1 MNEHDFETYINF
13 KFKKFVPLHG
23 NGIEIFL
30 DKLYPANLDKKLV
43 PSYHFKI
50 RVKNE
55 IAGHINFRAGNSK
68 QILNY
73 DGHIGYEVLPLYRG
87 DRISQK
93 AAKLILPFV
102 KEHGFSS
109 IVLTCSPEN
118 LASTK
123 IIKGLGGKF
132 IATRNFPGI
141 ASLSNTTKNLYQLE
155 L

>member
-1 MNEHDFETYINF
+1 MCKYNCETYINF
-13 KFKKFVPLHG
+13 EFKKCKPLHG
-23 NGIEIFL
+23 SGIEVFL
-30 DKLYPANLDKKLV
+30 DRLHPANLDKKLV

-50 RVKNE
+50 RVKNK
-55 IAGHINFRAGNSK
+55 IVGHVNFRAGNSR

-87 DRISQK
+87 GRIAQK

-109 IVLTCSPEN
+109 IVLTCSPGN
-118 LASTK
+118 VASIK
-123 IIKGLGGKF
+123 IIKGLGGQF
-132 IATRNFPGI
+132 IATRNFPEI
-141 ASLSNTTKNLYQLE
+141 ASAGDTTKNIYQLV